1 MARIQS
7 ERTRGTQPPKIDY
20 KIGNGG
26 VRDLFKYIF
35 GGQEARDS
43 MKIVKTF
50 RGKKTVIK
58 DVMHKNVIADS
69 LTETI
74 NNSNQVSRM
83 AGERA
88 SQIQTDMLKAM
99 EHDSRRLTA
108 SDVTNQ
114 LREAATYP
122 PGYTDTLAD
131 TLDTRPDPIQKEP
144 FIRAVDFRAYEPP
157 SDVYP
162 RGETPHTLPE
172 KPVKDP
178 SVPTISAAGP
188 TKMRPM
194 RGYSP
199 LGMAGETNIVD
210 RSKLRRDT
218 SESYARDPI
227 IRVEDERNFF
237 GEGQV
242 GFNYGGKVKT
252 KRKKRLY
259 KGGKVTSYNY

>member
-7 ERTRGTQPPKIDY
+7 ERLRGKKPPAIDY

-26 VRDLFKYIF
+26 IRDLFKYIF
-35 GGQEARDS
+35 GGQEVRDS

-108 SDVTNQ
+108 SDATNQ

-131 TLDTRPDPIQKEP
+131 TLDTRPDPIQKKP
-144 FIRAVDFRAYEPP
+144 FIRAVDYRAYEP
-157 SDVYP
+157 
-162 RGETPHTLPE
+162 RGKGLHTLPE

-210 RSKLRRDT
+210 RSRLGRGAP
-218 SESYARDPI
+218 ESYARDPI